1 VHEEVRVK
9 KIGVLNHRLAEVI
22 ATMGH
27 TDLLVLADAGLPVP
41 LGVERIDLA
50 VSPGVPALLDV
61 ARAVSTELHVE
72 RLILASELVNRNP
85 KLADEIAAVFASAG
99 VDRVP
104 HEDFKALTAKARAV
118 VRTGECTPYAN
129 VILVSGVTF

>member
-1 VHEEVRVK
+1 MK
-9 KIGVLNHRLAEVI
+9 KTGVLNHRLSEVI

-27 TDLLVLADAGLPVP
+27 TDSLVLADAGLPVP
-41 LGVERIDLA
+41 PGVERIDLA
-50 VSPGVPALLDV
+50 VSAGVPALLDV
-61 ARAVSTELHVE
+61 ARAVATELQVE
-72 RLILASELVNRNP
+72 RLIVASELVSRNP
-85 KLADEIAAVFASAG
+85 GLPDEIAALFPGAT

>member
-1 VHEEVRVK
+1 MK

-22 ATMGH
+22 ATMCH

-41 LGVERIDLA
+41 PGVERIDLA

-61 ARAVSTELHVE
+61 ARAVATELHVE
-72 RLILASELVNRNP
+72 RLILASELMNRNP

>member
-1 VHEEVRVK
+1 MK
-9 KIGVLNHRLAEVI
+9 KIGVLNHRLSAVI

-41 LGVERIDLA
+41 PGVERIDLA

-61 ARAVSTELHVE
+61 ARAVASELQVE

-85 KLADEIAAVFASAG
+85 HLADAVAALFASAG

-104 HEDFKALTAKARAV
+104 HEDFKALMAKARAV

-129 VILVSGVTF
+129 IILVSGVTF

>member
-1 VHEEVRVK
+1 VK
-9 KIGVLNHRLAEVI
+9 KIGVLNHRLSEVI

-41 LGVERIDLA
+41 PGVERIDLA
-50 VSPGVPALLDV
+50 VAPGVPALLDV
-61 ARAVSTELHVE
+61 ARAVATELHVE
-72 RLILASELVNRNP
+72 RLIVASELVTRNAD
-85 KLADEIAAVFASAG
+85 LAHAVSGLFPGAP

>member
-1 VHEEVRVK
+1 MK
-9 KIGVLNHRLAEVI
+9 KTGVLNHRLSEVI

-27 TDLLVLADAGLPVP
+27 TDTLVLADAGLPVP
-41 LGVERIDLA
+41 PGVERIDLA
-50 VSPGVPALLDV
+50 VCAGVPALLDV
-61 ARAVSTELHVE
+61 ARAVATELQVE
-72 RLILASELVNRNP
+72 RLIVASELVSRNP
-85 KLADEIAAVFASAG
+85 GLLEEIAALYPGAV

-104 HEDFKALTAKARAV
+104 HEDFKALSAKARAV